1 MKCSK
6 RIMRGLLSLFLIAAL
21 LLPMA
26 PVSVLQVE
34 AVTQADIDKLKKQSQ
49 DLTAQR
55 KQVQQKLADARAQK
69 SELTSQKALL
79 EDDIDLI
86 QQTINSIESRISAIQ
101 EQINSIQGQINS
113 IQSHIDS
120 LDSEIAQLDQQIQEH
135 ETQIEAKQQ
144 EIEQTEAEEGEL
156 YELFCQRVRAMEEDG
171 EIDYWAILFSSDSF
185 EDLLDNFMMI
195 EEFISYDNEVMDTLL
210 ALQAKIEQ
218 EKADLEAMKAELEQ
232 TRAEVD
238 AAKQEQETAKQEQE
252 AAKQE
257 QEAARREQEAA
268 KQEQVSAQQALK
280 SQEAEMDT
288 LISQI
293 SATEQDLA
301 AQEAELK
308 QAANAVDAQI
318 KKLEQQMAPA
328 ISNVVSEGSFAWPLP
343 GHTTLTSLYGGRI
356 DPFTGRPGNHTGI
369 DIPAAGGTPIH
380 AAKSGVVTVSTKNGS
395 YGNYVVVSHSDGTS
409 TYAHMSSRAATV
421 GQTVSQGAV
430 VGYVGTTGRSTGN
443 HLHFEVRINGA
454 RTDPAR
460 YFSGLT
466 YRSGGRVTQLT

>member
-1 MKCSK
+1 MKRGK
-6 RIMRGLLSLFLIAAL
+6 QILRGLLSLVLVAAL
-21 LLPMA
+21 LLPMS
-26 PVSVLQVE
+26 PVSVIQAE

-49 DLTAQR
+49 DLASQR
-55 KQVQQKLADARAQK
+55 KEVQQKLSEARAQK
-69 SELTSQKALL
+69 SELNNQKALL
-79 EDDIDLI
+79 EEDIDLI

-101 EQINSIQGQINS
+101 EQIDSIQGHINS
-113 IQSHIDS
+113 
-120 LDSEIAQLDQQIQEH
+120 LDEQIAELDEQIGVYE
-135 ETQIEAKQQ
+135 EQIAAKQQ
-144 EIEQTEAEEGEL
+144 EIEETEAQEAEL

-171 EIDYWAILFSSDSF
+171 EIDYWAILFSSKSF
-185 EDLLDNFMMI
+185 EELLDNFLMI

-210 ALQAKIEQ
+210 ALQAQIEQ
-218 EKADLEAMKAELEQ
+218 EKADLEAITAELEQ
-232 TRAEVD
+232 KRAEVD
-238 AAKQEQETAKQEQE
+238 AAKQEQE

-257 QEAARREQEAA
+257 QEAARKEQEAA
-268 KQEQVSAQQALK
+268 KQEQVSAQEALK
-280 SQEAEMDT
+280 SQEAQLDT

-308 QAANAVDAQI
+308 QAANAVDAEL

-328 ISNVVSEGSFAWPLP
+328 ISSVVAEGSFAWPLP
-343 GHTTLTSLYGGRI
+343 GHTTLTSLFGGRT

-369 DIPAAGGTPIH
+369 DIPAAGGTPIRC
-380 AAKSGVVTVSTKNGS
+380 AKSGVVTVSCLGSGGYWS

-409 TYAHMSSRAATV
+409 TLYAHMSSRAVSV
-421 GQTVSQGAV
+421 GQTVSQGTV
-430 VGYVGTTGRSTGN
+430 LGYVGTTGRSTGN